1 MLKELF
7 NIKLQQD
14 MTSYFLNELSQK
26 GRVVGYKKDT
36 IVQTSSDCI
45 YIVIEGMVSEE
56 IFSEDGKQTT
66 LFLLGPGT
74 IFGEMS
80 FFQKY
85 EKTCS
90 VDISMYHNTKVSV
103 IERNVLNSEI
113 VDNPKIYHYLM
124 HSIIRKYNI
133 IMLKVADNYF
143 NDFKGK
149 LASTLI
155 RFAIVEEG
163 DIFDGAIIRN
173 VKSITMFAKYLSC
186 DRSTVSKGLSDFQDA
201 GLIKLYKDKIVIENK
216 DLLTKYVNFIW

>member
-7 NIKLQQD
+7 NRELQHE
-14 MTSYFLNELSQK
+14 MTTFFLNDLSQK
-26 GRVVGYKKDT
+26 GKMLNLKKDT
-36 IVQTSSDCI
+36 IIQTNQDCI

-74 IFGEMS
+74 IFGEMP
-80 FFQKY
+80 FFEKY
-85 EKTCS
+85 EKSCS
-90 VDISMYHNTKVSV
+90 IDITMYHDTKVSIV
-103 IERNVLNSEI
+103 ERQILNAEI
-113 VDNPKIYHYLM
+113 VDNPKIYNYLI

-133 IMLKVADNYF
+133 LMLKVADNHF

-163 DIFDGAIIRN
+163 DIFDGAVIRN

-186 DRSTVSKGLSDFQDA
+186 DRSTVSKALSDFQDE
-201 GLIKLYKDKIVIENK
+201 GSILLVKNRIIIKNK
-216 DLLTKYVNFIW
+216 DLLTRYVNFMW

>member
-7 NIKLQQD
+7 NKELQD
-14 MTSYFLNELSQK
+14 EMTDFFLNNLSRK
-26 GRVVGYKKDT
+26 GKIITLKKRT
-36 IVQTSSDCI
+36 LIQTNSDCI
-45 YIVIEGMVSEE
+45 YIVTQGMVSEE

-74 IFGEMS
+74 IFGEMP

-85 EKTCS
+85 EKSCS
-90 VDISMYHNTKVSV
+90 IDIAMYHDTKVSIV
-103 IERNVLNSEI
+103 GRETLNGEI
-113 VDNPKIYHYLM
+113 VDNPKIYNYLI
-124 HSIIRKYNI
+124 HSIIRKYTI
-133 IMLKVADNYF
+133 LMLKVADNHF

-163 DIFDGAIIRN
+163 DIFDGAVIRN

-186 DRSTVSKGLSDFQDA
+186 DRSTVSKGLSEFQDE
-201 GLIKLYKDKIVIENK
+201 GSILLDKNKIIIKNK
-216 DLLTKYVNFIW
+216 DLLTRSVNFMW